1 MLRIKTN
8 EPIVDD
14 IISVSMPIQGPFGQ
28 VRHRGYTC
36 CHKERTYKSPESK
49 IFPLS
54 TREPQEALSLPRSIE
69 KKMPGII
76 IFLTLVTV
84 HPKRNHDQR
93 SVRCRDINDSA
104 IIVEQTRMRDYDKS
118 TIEPLLG
125 IYCTVGANSIPVGGW
140 TGARV
145 CSSDQS
151 RSDHGNKNIS
161 GNTLVWLSSRTACT
175 EGAIFLP
182 RSSLTRDENQ

>member
-1 MLRIKTN
+1 
-8 EPIVDD
+8 
-14 IISVSMPIQGPFGQ
+14 
-28 VRHRGYTC
+28 
-36 CHKERTYKSPESK
+36 
-49 IFPLS
+49 
-54 TREPQEALSLPRSIE
+54 
-69 KKMPGII
+69 
-76 IFLTLVTV
+76 
-84 HPKRNHDQR
+84 
-93 SVRCRDINDSA
+93 
-104 IIVEQTRMRDYDKS
+104 MRDYDKS

-140 TGARV
+140 MGARV
-145 CSSDQS
+145 RSSDQS